1 MRPVELAPMPTK
13 LDGDTPAIRLFALL
27 EVIAEKDQYFSL
39 QSLVEELGLPKPT
52 LHRMLQQLDSAGM
65 IQRDGDG
72 RHYST
77 GVRLRRI
84 AENLLLNNT
93 VHGARRN
100 VLRTLVSEVGES
112 CNITSCASSEVLY
125 LDRVETPAP
134 LRFYLHPG
142 SRVPLHCSASGKL
155 FLTQMTASQRKRLL
169 VPGTLEKYT
178 EKTITDPQALEA
190 ELRRAFKDGYA
201 LDNEEFLPGLT
212 CVAML
217 VPMPSGKSNLGIA
230 IQAPTIRF
238 QAERIKSC
246 LPALRRAAQALADIE
261 AGSYP
266 ERSPT
271 RQRATS

>member
-1 MRPVELAPMPTK
+1 MSPVELAPVPTK

-27 EVIAEKDQYFSL
+27 EVIAEKEQYFSL

-169 VPGTLEKYT
+169 VPGSLEKYT
-178 EKTITDPQALEA
+178 EKTLTDPQALEA
-190 ELRRAFKDGYA
+190 ELQRASEDGYA
-201 LDNEEFLPGLT
+201 MDNEEFLPGLT
-212 CVAML
+212 CIAML
-217 VPMPSGKSNLGIA
+217 VPVPAGKSNLGIA
-230 IQAPTIRF
+230 IQAPTLRF
-238 QAERIKSC
+238 QTHRIEAC

-266 ERSPT
+266 ERVSA
-271 RQRATS
+271 RQRAS